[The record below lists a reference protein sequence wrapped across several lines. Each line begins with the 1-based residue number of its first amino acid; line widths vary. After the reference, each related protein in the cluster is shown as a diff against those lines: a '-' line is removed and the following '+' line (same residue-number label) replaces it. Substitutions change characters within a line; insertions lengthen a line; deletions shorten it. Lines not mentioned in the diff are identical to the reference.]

1 MPEMVTRRIVLH
13 RRTREKLQRDARQ
26 CQAANTRI
34 RYRIVLLAD
43 EGWSGRKIAKALG
56 CTPSTVSRTLKRFER
71 YGQAGLIDP
80 RAGNGQR
87 KTDELYAPTVGWGF
101 GKPPRGFFHP

>member
-71 YGQAGLIDP
+71 YGQAGLIAP
-80 RAGNGQR
+80 SGGNGPTKDR
-87 KTDELYAPTVGWGF
+87 GADAPTVTGGL
-101 GKPPRGFFHP
+101 GKAPRGFFY